1 LFINTCICEADVIK
15 SPKKEGI
22 PMKYINQLDY
32 PDMQYITQ
40 VANPDPKMREV
51 GINNTVAKSGCGL
64 CSSVM
69 IADRLLSGVKFEIED
84 ARQLSYDSGA
94 NQWSGTRGVVYFP
107 AFAEKFN
114 LELVISKDIEDLL
127 RCLRTGGAAAVLV
140 SGDHDDYHGVFSD
153 RWSHYIVAV
162 AEERDGRIAVLDAA
176 YEEGAY
182 EKGDRKGKV
191 EVISRGFS
199 RVSQQ
204 VIQEETAAIEN
215 RFFLFWRK

>member
-1 LFINTCICEADVIK
+1 
-15 SPKKEGI
+15 
-22 PMKYINQLDY
+22 MKYINQWDY
-32 PDMQYITQ
+32 PHLQYITQ
-40 VANPDPKMREV
+40 VANPDPKMRAV
-51 GINNTVAKSGCGL
+51 GLANTVAKSGCGL

-69 IADRLLSGVKFEIED
+69 IADRLMAGVSFEIED

-114 LELVISKDIEDLL
+114 LELVQSDNIEDLL
-127 RCLRTGGAAAVLV
+127 HCLRTGGAAAVLV

-162 AEERDGRIAVLDAA
+162 AEEKDGRISVLDSA

-191 EVISRGFS
+191 EVLSRGFS
-199 RVSQQ
+199 RISLQ
-204 VIQEETAAIEN
+204 VLQEETAAIETP
-215 RFFLFWRK
+215 FFLFWRK

>member
-1 LFINTCICEADVIK
+1 
-15 SPKKEGI
+15 
-22 PMKYINQLDY
+22 MKYINQWDY
-32 PDMQYITQ
+32 PHLQYITQ
-40 VANPDPKMREV
+40 VANPDPKMRAV
-51 GINNTVAKSGCGL
+51 GLANTVAKSGCGL

-69 IADRLLSGVKFEIED
+69 IADRLMAGVSFEIED

-94 NQWSGTRGVVYFP
+94 NQWSGTRCVVYFP

-114 LELVISKDIEDLL
+114 LELVQSDNIEDLL
-127 RCLRTGGAAAVLV
+127 HCLRTGGAAAVLV

-162 AEERDGRIAVLDAA
+162 AEEKDGRISVLDSA

-191 EVISRGFS
+191 EVLSRGFS
-199 RVSQQ
+199 RISLQ
-204 VIQEETAAIEN
+204 VLQEETAAIETP
-215 RFFLFWRK
+215 FFLFWRK